1 MAGMIL
7 LHQGTK
13 GPEIQHPALP
23 GLGTHRASDG
33 DWAKARLLHPILG
46 ATPLLLIPGDS
57 AAFTP
62 SRRCLLPVG
71 IPVNPN
77 LEAP

>member
-23 GLGTHRASDG
+23 GLGTHRAPNG
-33 DWAKARLLHPILG
+33 DRANVQLLRPVLG
-46 ATPLLLIPGDS
+46 AMPLPLIPGDS
-57 AAFTP
+57 TAFTP

-77 LEAP
+77 LEAR